1 MLASVDR
8 NNVDMSWIIAVG
20 QFEGRESWADD
31 SEGDVSMTVTK
42 KLRGH
47 RSWET
52 GQVLNGRLVN
62 ISNRWHCVGG
72 LTPHVAI
79 ELAGQRCPLVCPR

>member
-1 MLASVDR
+1 MISQKLVLSITKGRGTNGYPEGNVLASVDR

-20 QFEGRESWADD
+20 QFKGRELWADD

-47 RSWET
+47 RS
-52 GQVLNGRLVN
+52 
-62 ISNRWHCVGG
+62 
-72 LTPHVAI
+72 
-79 ELAGQRCPLVCPR
+79 

>member
-8 NNVDMSWIIAVG
+8 NNLDMSWIIAVG
-20 QFEGRESWADD
+20 QFKGRELWADD

-47 RSWET
+47 RS
-52 GQVLNGRLVN
+52 
-62 ISNRWHCVGG
+62 
-72 LTPHVAI
+72 
-79 ELAGQRCPLVCPR
+79 

>member
-1 MLASVDR
+1 MFPSKIGVGGKRGTRRENVLASVDR

-20 QFEGRESWADD
+20 QLKGRELWADD

-47 RSWET
+47 RS
-52 GQVLNGRLVN
+52 
-62 ISNRWHCVGG
+62 
-72 LTPHVAI
+72 
-79 ELAGQRCPLVCPR
+79 